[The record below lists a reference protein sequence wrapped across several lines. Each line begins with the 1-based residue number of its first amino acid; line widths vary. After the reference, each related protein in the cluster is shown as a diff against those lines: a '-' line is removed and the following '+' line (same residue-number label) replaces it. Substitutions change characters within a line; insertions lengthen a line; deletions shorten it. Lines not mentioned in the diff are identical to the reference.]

1 MLYGSP
7 MSGLLPVQ
15 RKEWNRCGRK
25 NTQFASKI
33 IFASTLCVL
42 LMGPTFQS
50 CTYFHRLLLSF
61 KYKGR
66 QYSPWPLKSLFFDCA
81 RETQRPLHVLYAKLR
96 PETFPVLFC
105 LSKLRRLPHYQLPA
119 FAIRQHFR
127 PFFRPPTVVP
137 SHFFVCP
144 PFKSI
149 Q

>member
-1 MLYGSP
+1 MLYGLP

-25 NTQFASKI
+25 NTQVYICLKYHLCLNFVRSFA
-33 IFASTLCVL
+33 
-42 LMGPTFQS
+42 FQS
-50 CTYFHRLLLSF
+50 CTYFHKLLLSF

-105 LSKLRRLPHYQLPA
+105 LSKLRRLPQYQLPA
-119 FAIRQHFR
+119 FAIRQH
-127 PFFRPPTVVP
+127 FRPPTVVP